1 MEGDI
6 IVYGRREKSFRDIGE
21 KTKFWREKKPL
32 HGSPDLP
39 LKAGQERRVGGG
51 EEGVEGVV
59 GGGQVL
65 EGRLAQLVELL
76 LQLGQ
81 VWAGGGGEDENQGEE
96 RERVKEGECCAFEH
110 RTCVLLLIAAN
121 IISICTAQ

>member
-1 MEGDI
+1 M
-6 IVYGRREKSFRDIGE
+6 
-21 KTKFWREKKPL
+21 
-32 HGSPDLP
+32 
-39 LKAGQERRVGGG
+39 
-51 EEGVEGVV
+51 EGVV

-96 RERVKEGECCAFEH
+96 RERE
-110 RTCVLLLIAAN
+110 
-121 IISICTAQ
+121 